1 MGGKSIGRGQYVC
14 VCFALLSALAGCGL
28 MREWQEGQEIRE
40 SLNQAQS
47 LLMRADYDASIHE
60 YQKVLLLAHERSPS
74 DAALFNIGV
83 IYAHPLNPRRDP
95 QKAYSHFSQ
104 VVAGYP
110 ASPWWPP
117 AQAWIGVLAEAQKS
131 RQEIEQSKQTLEQ
144 SKQELEVAKQE
155 LEKSRQAGEKT
166 KAELEKSRQEIEK
179 SRQVIE
185 KSRQVDIEIEQKKRA
200 RGR

>member
-1 MGGKSIGRGQYVC
+1 MGGKSVGRGQYIC

-28 MREWQEGQEIRE
+28 VQEWHKRQDIRE
-40 SLNQAQS
+40 SLRQAQS
-47 LLMRADYDASIHE
+47 LLMQADYAASITE
-60 YQKVLLLAHERSPS
+60 YQKVLALAPERSPS

-83 IYAHPLNPRRDP
+83 IYAHPFNPQRDP

-104 VVAGYP
+104 VIAGYP
-110 ASPWWPP
+110 ASPWRQP
-117 AQAWIGVLAEAQKS
+117 AQAWIGVLDDAEKSQK
-131 RQEIEQSKQTLEQ
+131 EIERSKQTLEQ
-144 SKQELEVAKQE
+144 SKQELETAKQE
-155 LEKSRQAGEKT
+155 LEKSRQAIDKT
-166 KAELEKSRQEIEK
+166 KAELEKSRLEIEK